1 MAHPTKSGLCPIE
14 RSRKNIIERMDGE
27 DTDIETVDRGI
38 DE

>member
-1 MAHPTKSGLCPIE
+1 MAHPTESGFCPIE
-14 RSRKNIIERMDGE
+14 RSRKNIIEWMDGE

>member
-1 MAHPTKSGLCPIE
+1 MAHPTESGLCPIE

-27 DTDIETVDRGI
+27 ETNTATVDRGI